1 MTLRPKFLNKL
12 ALIGSFRIL
21 QTRNT
26 IIGKIADWFG
36 FSSFSRTVI
45 LPTMEFKPSKFS
57 CKLTAGQLR
66 QKKFCGFVPGG
77 LEPKK
82 FVPERAQLR
91 PVAARRRHWVRR
103 GASKRRRDQMAATS
117 SLTSTA
123 LLEEANAVH
132 RSNSSSPLNLSVDA
146 DDSQPDSSIG
156 TIDSKVASSSIF

>member
-57 CKLTAGQLR
+57 CELTAGQLR

-103 GASKRRRDQMAATS
+103 GASKRRRDQ
-117 SLTSTA
+117 
-123 LLEEANAVH
+123 
-132 RSNSSSPLNLSVDA
+132 SSPNGRDVVVDVDGFARGGQRRPPKQFFESV
-146 DDSQPDSSIG
+146 
-156 TIDSKVASSSIF
+156 KLEC